1 MSGLTYR
8 DYLRIDSLLSIQDT
22 RTPETADTAVILAE
36 HFFIVAHQAS
46 ELWLKQIIADLSA
59 AAESLAPKKPGD
71 DGELDAGEPEL
82 GVEYL
87 SRANDVLLVLHEQLI
102 TLEKLPLRLFA
113 EFRPYLDTASG
124 AESAQ
129 FKVLSNLL
137 GDDER
142 PGELYEAFCAATAAA
157 GTSVAEV
164 CRDGVRSG
172 VHHRVAELLLD
183 IGNAYWRWK
192 VAHLGLMSRSLGQQ
206 LGTAGSTGA
215 MYLAGRLTMPFGE
228 LRKLRG
234 EVHAQFAA
242 DHSERSA
249 ADHTAR
255 PPAGHSEQTA
265 A

>member
-8 DYLRIDSLLSIQDT
+8 EYLRIDKLLSMQEP
-22 RTPETADTAVILAE
+22 RTPDTADTAVVLAE
-36 HFFIVAHQAS
+36 HFFIVAHQTA
-46 ELWLKQIIADLSA
+46 ELWLKQVIADLSA

-71 DGELDAGEPEL
+71 DGELNGGEPEL
-82 GVEYL
+82 GAEYL
-87 SRANDVLLVLHEQLI
+87 ARANDVLFLLHDQLVA
-102 TLEKLPLRLFA
+102 LEKLPVRLFA

-142 PGELYEAFCAATAAA
+142 PGELYEAFVAATAAA

-164 CRDGVRSG
+164 CRYGVRSG

-183 IGNAYWRWK
+183 LGNAYWRWK

-206 LGTAGSTGA
+206 TGTGGSSGA

-228 LRKLRG
+228 LRRLRG
-234 EVHAQFAA
+234 EVHAEFAA
-242 DHSERSA
+242 AHA
-249 ADHTAR
+249 AQR
-255 PPAGHSEQTA
+255 A